1 MNLRVCLLSLL
12 VKIDLNM
19 FAGRWRILVDGW
31 QIFATGWQ
39 IFATGWQIFVTGWQI
54 FASESELP

>member
-39 IFATGWQIFVTGWQI
+39 IFA
-54 FASESELP
+54 SESELP